1 MLDGLDEVK
10 RRIVDLEANHIS
22 LISTCIGKSSSQLL
36 EKARYPKGNFTHLN
50 CRGNLLAGHARA
62 ERFLDTILGTLG
74 VCLSE
79 GIRRV
84 LPSGITVDLAE
95 HVHHL
100 EEMFAM
106 GLLPQRSVCSLVK
119 GSTPECRLGL
129 AALGG
134 DSPFAPLQ
142 SHAVV
147 P

>member
-10 RRIVDLEANHIS
+10 RRIVDLESNHVS

-36 EKARYPKGNFTHLN
+36 KKAGYLKGNFTHLN

-84 LPSGITVDLAE
+84 LPSGITVDQAE
-95 HVHHL
+95 RVHHL

-106 GLLPQRSVCSLVK
+106 GLLQRRVGSLVK
-119 GSTPECRLGL
+119 GSIPECRLGL

-134 DSPFAPLQ
+134 DSSSAPLQ
-142 SHAVV
+142 SLALV